1 MQTAGKT
8 STPVT
13 APLREAV
20 LKDIQG
26 AVRLSIAYIGVS
38 GGLLAAVAR
47 LGSATAQAIAEAAG
61 QDAGYVVRWCDA
73 AYAFELLDEQAEGF
87 VLTDLGRAFLP
98 DAPGTL
104 MPFAVQGVLSAH
116 MAERAAGL
124 MGSGERPGESV
135 LAERETI
142 LPWFGPMLEAQFGP
156 AFEGTI
162 LPALPVYARAA
173 ERGGFA
179 IDLGCGN
186 GWYLMRL
193 ARAYPNLRCLGVD
206 GFEENVRQ
214 AQARAEA
221 AGLGDRVRFT
231 KGDIYGFESPEAAD
245 IIALNRALHHV
256 WDEKERVFTI
266 LHDHLKPGG
275 SAVIWEPH
283 WPAERA
289 ALRDPKR
296 RMVAFQNLTE
306 HVQGNH
312 FLKPVEIAEA
322 FKAADLSPEI
332 FPFMEGREAV
342 VVGTRL

>member
-1 MQTAGKT
+1 MG
-8 STPVT
+8 S
-13 APLREAV
+13 APAASDLREAV

-26 AVRLSIAYIGVS
+26 AVRLSIAYIGLS
-38 GGLLAAVAR
+38 GGLLAALAR
-47 LGSATAQAIAEAAG
+47 LECAAAKAIAEAAG
-61 QDAGYVVRWCDA
+61 QDAGYVTRWCDA
-73 AYAFELLDEQAEGF
+73 AYAFELLDERPQGF

-98 DAPGTL
+98 DVPGTL
-104 MPFAVQGVLSAH
+104 MPFAVQEVLSAH

-124 MGSGERPGESV
+124 MRTGERPGESV
-135 LAERETI
+135 LAERETV

-156 AFEGTI
+156 VFESAI

-179 IDLGCGN
+179 VDLGCGN

-214 AQARAEA
+214 AQARAVA
-221 AGLGDRVRFT
+221 AGLGDRVRFA

-289 ALRDPKR
+289 ALREPKR

-312 FLKPVEIAEA
+312 FLRPTEIAEA
-322 FKAADLSPEI
+322 FKAASLSPEI
-332 FPFMEGREAV
+332 FQFQEGREAV
-342 VVGTRL
+342 VVGTRS